1 LCSFKYFFNVVV
13 KSVSVPVFSLTFL
26 QKVVENF
33 LCSDGDLLLQE
44 WGVAGKIDMMD
55 YGGSLVTRAVMFCN
69 QVT

>member
-1 LCSFKYFFNVVV
+1 MFKNLGR
-13 KSVSVPVFSLTFL
+13 SDPVPVFSLTFL
-26 QKVVENF
+26 YKVFSN
-33 LCSDGDLLLQE
+33 LLRSDGDLLLQE